1 MSCIATTPMGRIMR
15 TFRGGVIG
23 CFMSEYC
30 CFHLFKPIIEVVQ
43 KHLLTS
49 VHDDSLCRELVTTAP
64 NKFSTIKLVLDDNS
78 QGSLEFYWSI
88 DVWLVIFSSVNIW
101 KPLIYSLLAFLVF
114 TRTPFQHL
122 KTEEETRKVHVHAN
136 TCTPPNCKGSSF
148 LKEKEERNLCWD
160 KYLNI
165 LLGIVFWSTSTSLD
179 MSFSL
184 IIYLKLALWCT
195 WQMKIY
201 FLNSHYVP
209 NLMSGDSC
217 FNHCLVSGS

>member
-1 MSCIATTPMGRIMR
+1 MITLRDHLSFIDPLMSGSW
-15 TFRGGVIG
+15 F
-23 CFMSEYC
+23 
-30 CFHLFKPIIEVVQ
+30 FHQLIFENHWFIVYL
-43 KHLLTS
+43 H
-49 VHDDSLCRELVTTAP
+49 SLCSRLSNTWRQ
-64 NKFSTIKLVLDDNS
+64 KK
-78 QGSLEFYWSI
+78 
-88 DVWLVIFSSVNIW
+88 
-101 KPLIYSLLAFLVF
+101 
-114 TRTPFQHL
+114 
-122 KTEEETRKVHVHAN
+122 KVHVHAN

-165 LLGIVFWSTSTSLD
+165 LLGIVFWSTSASLD

-195 WQMKIY
+195 WRMKIY

-209 NLMSGDSC
+209 NLMSC